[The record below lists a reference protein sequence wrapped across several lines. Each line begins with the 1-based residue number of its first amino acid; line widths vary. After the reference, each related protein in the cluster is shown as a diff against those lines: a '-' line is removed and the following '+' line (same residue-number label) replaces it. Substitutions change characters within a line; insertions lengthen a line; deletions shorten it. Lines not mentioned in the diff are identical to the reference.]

1 MRESHHYLDCP
12 SSASRS
18 SAAARQYNRARL
30 PTLGNRSARA
40 SCREDVA
47 RLLPHGL
54 TEGVNGD
61 TLLENCIQPPRSIRL
76 AAARLCRCSAILHHG
91 TWLAATRY
99 HPFVA
104 GTCDWPR
111 ISHDALPNPFLALV
125 VPEGLLG
132 YERPD
137 RMHIGLDPD
146 VVQFDFNVN
155 GLADPRTVERVGMG
169 VNLGPG
175 DLPAYGQVLKV

>member
-1 MRESHHYLDCP
+1 MGLLKVSTAIHCLKIAFNRHV
-12 SSASRS
+12 SSGWPPHAC
-18 SAAARQYNRARL
+18 ADARQFFI
-30 PTLGNRSARA
+30 T
-40 SCREDVA
+40 
-47 RLLPHGL
+47 
-54 TEGVNGD
+54 
-61 TLLENCIQPPRSIRL
+61 
-76 AAARLCRCSAILHHG
+76 G

-146 VVQFDFNVN
+146 VVQFDCNVN